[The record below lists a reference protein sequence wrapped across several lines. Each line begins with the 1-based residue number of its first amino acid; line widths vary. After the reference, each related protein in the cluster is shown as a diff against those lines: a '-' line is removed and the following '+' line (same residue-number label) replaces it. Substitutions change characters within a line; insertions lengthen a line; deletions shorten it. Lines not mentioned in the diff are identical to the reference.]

1 MTRRRYD
8 LVIIGL
14 GSGGTLAAEFA
25 AGTLGLRVAAVERGR
40 IGGDCLWTGCV
51 PSKTLIASARVA
63 HTVRRAGEF
72 GISVGHPTVDT
83 KEVWRRIRDVQ
94 SEIAATDD
102 SPDRFRRLG
111 VDLYSGTGQLTGPHS
126 VTVASAAVGSDA
138 VRVQLDARFILVCTG
153 SRPVSPPIAGL
164 ESIDVLT
171 TENLFELQ
179 RPPASLVVIGGGPI
193 AIEIAQAMVRLDVPV
208 TVLESAPRVLGNE
221 QPEVADRLTRIL
233 LDEGVLIHTSVT
245 VESVRRVD
253 DGVVVT
259 TQTGQHVAAGLLIA
273 AGRAPN
279 LESLGLEQLGIPIA
293 PDGVTVD
300 ARSRTSVP
308 SVYVVGDAASG
319 RPRFAHAAANDAVFA
334 VRDMFF
340 PGRGGAAT
348 LVPWCTFTD
357 PELAHVGA
365 TEQQAI
371 ERYGSRSVDVHRHQ
385 LADNDRARA
394 DGETEGSLVI
404 VTAKRRIVG
413 AHVLAPSAGEVI
425 HELAFAITRGIKVSQ
440 LSEIVHV
447 YPTISTSIGRV
458 AADDIFATAHRYRA
472 LARLSRWKR

>member
-1 MTRRRYD
+1 MGRRYD

-63 HTVRRAGEF
+63 HAVRRAGEF

-83 KEVWRRIRDVQ
+83 EAVWNRIHDVQ
-94 SEIAATDD
+94 AEIAATDD

-126 VTVASAAVGSDA
+126 VTVASAALGSDA
-138 VRVQLDARFILVCTG
+138 VPVLLDARFILVCTG
-153 SRPVSPPIAGL
+153 SRPATLPIAGL
-164 ESIDVLT
+164 EAIDVLT
-171 TENLFELQ
+171 TENLFDLQ
-179 RPPASLVVIGGGPI
+179 HPPDSLVVIGGGPI
-193 AIEIAQAMVRLDVPV
+193 AIEIAQAMVRLDVPT
-208 TVLESAPRVLGNE
+208 TVLESAPRVLANE
-221 QPEVADRLTRIL
+221 QPELADRLTRIL
-233 LDEGVLIHTSVT
+233 RNEGVVIHTSVT
-245 VESVRRVD
+245 IDSIRRVD
-253 DGVVVT
+253 ERVVVA
-259 TQTGQHVAAGLLIA
+259 TQTGEHHAAGLLIA
-273 AGRAPN
+273 AGRTPN
-279 LESLGLEQLGIPIA
+279 LESLGLDRFGIPIA

-300 ARSRTSVP
+300 TRSRTSVP
-308 SVYVVGDAASG
+308 SIYVVGDAASG
-319 RPRFAHAAANDAVFA
+319 RPRFTHAAANDAVAA
-334 VRDMFF
+334 VRDMFL
-340 PGRGGAAT
+340 PGRGRAAT
-348 LVPWCTFTD
+348 LVPWCTFSD

-371 ERYGSRSVDVHRHQ
+371 ERYGRHSVAVHRHQ

-394 DGETEGSLVI
+394 DGSTDGSIVI
-404 VTAKRRIVG
+404 VTAKGRIVG
-413 AHVLAPSAGEVI
+413 AHVLAPSASELI
-425 HELAFAITRGIKVSQ
+425 HELASAITRGIRVSQ
-440 LSEIVHV
+440 LSEIVHI
-447 YPTISTSIGRV
+447 YPTISTSIGRI